1 LLVSHFL
8 VNLSAALF
16 RVKKPAIHIYQG
28 FWRFITDLSSF
39 KNMGVKMASVEIIGL
54 LCAGSMRYHE
64 RRSGRIPG
72 GRRSGDQLTRDEL
85 AGLLSGLDA
94 ASMNLAFAKYAN
106 DLDAERQLIA
116 QVRVWTA
123 GVAVKELWQIVKG
136 RPTVVNMA
144 ALAVFEVVRPN
155 RCCHCHGVGIK
166 ANKVCPT
173 CNGTG
178 FKAISGSKISA
189 AMCIDKSNFCRTW
202 HSRYELV
209 YRHVADLDQRV
220 NSVLARSNKL
230 DVDNRN
236 VFV

>member
-1 LLVSHFL
+1 
-8 VNLSAALF
+8 
-16 RVKKPAIHIYQG
+16 
-28 FWRFITDLSSF
+28 
-39 KNMGVKMASVEIIGL
+39 MASVEIIGL
-54 LCAGSMRYHE
+54 LCAGSMRYHN
-64 RRSGRIPG
+64 SLMGRTSG

-94 ASMNLAFAKYAN
+94 ASMNMAFAKYAS
-106 DLDAERQLIA
+106 DLDAERLLID

-123 GVAVKELWQIVKG
+123 GVAVKELWHIVQG

-155 RCCHCHGVGIK
+155 RCCHCSGVGLK
-166 ANKVCPT
+166 ANRVCPT

-178 FKAISGSKISA
+178 FKAISDSKISA
-189 AMCIDKSNFCRTW
+189 AMGIDKSNFCRTW

-209 YRHVADLDQRV
+209 YRHVTDLDQRV
-220 NSVLARSNKL
+220 NSVLGRSNKK
-230 DVDNRN
+230 DVDSRN